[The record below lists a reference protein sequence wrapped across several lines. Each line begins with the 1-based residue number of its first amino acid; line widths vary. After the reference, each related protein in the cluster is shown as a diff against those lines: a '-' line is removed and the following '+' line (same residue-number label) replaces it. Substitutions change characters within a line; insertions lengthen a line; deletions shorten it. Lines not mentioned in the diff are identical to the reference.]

1 MWGAALAI
9 VFLFTGAESIKTAA
23 LLQPR
28 EAQIE
33 PYKFSRSKVRN
44 LKAVLENGAV
54 VRFLGQRGYTL
65 TNVQIA
71 AYKEVFTQFDLDVD
85 DAISIHELRTV
96 MRSLGQIPKER
107 ELKDMFTSADS
118 DGNGLLYFPEFLTL
132 MSQNRFEI
140 DIEEEIKESFADFDM
155 DGNGLVSAKEL
166 RHVMTNLGERL
177 TDKQVD
183 GMIKEAD
190 IDGDGHINYN
200 EFVAMMM
207 AKPAKR
213 WWQNELQT
221 RPKQT
226 CMQVWSSKK
235 DLDCHWKCR
244 AKRCSANL
252 YWSQITVW
260 DVSKLSDSMW

>member
-23 LLQPR
+23 LLQSKPREAR

-44 LKAVLENGAV
+44 LKVLAASGLKNGAV
-54 VRFLGQRGYTL
+54 VKFLGQRGYTL

-71 AYKEVFTQFDLDVD
+71 GYKEVFTHFDLDVD
-85 DAISIHELRTV
+85 DAISIHELHTV

-132 MSQNRFEI
+132 MSQKRFEI

-190 IDGDGHINYN
+190 IDGDGHINYD

-213 WWQNELQT
+213 
-221 RPKQT
+221 
-226 CMQVWSSKK
+226 
-235 DLDCHWKCR
+235 
-244 AKRCSANL
+244 
-252 YWSQITVW
+252 
-260 DVSKLSDSMW
+260 

>member
-33 PYKFSRSKVRN
+33 PYKFSRSKVRI
-44 LKAVLENGAV
+44 LKAVLAASGLKNGAV
-54 VRFLGQRGYTL
+54 VKFLGQRGYTL

-213 WWQNELQT
+213 
-221 RPKQT
+221 
-226 CMQVWSSKK
+226 
-235 DLDCHWKCR
+235 
-244 AKRCSANL
+244 
-252 YWSQITVW
+252 
-260 DVSKLSDSMW
+260 